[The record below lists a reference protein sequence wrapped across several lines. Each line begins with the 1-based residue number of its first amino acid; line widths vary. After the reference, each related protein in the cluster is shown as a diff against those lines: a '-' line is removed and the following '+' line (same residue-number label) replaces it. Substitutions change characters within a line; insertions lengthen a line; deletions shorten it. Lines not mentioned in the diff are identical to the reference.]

1 MQNYKLKKINIKKT
15 KRKDVITL
23 SKKSMTL
30 EEILEKKKKQ
40 EQKAEKKLYSAKV
53 PSEKP
58 KKTKKDKTETKETK
72 KEETNTKDNKKQ
84 RKPSPRRISTQS
96 LAMNLA
102 IKVAVILLIVWL
114 ALTFVIAITINY
126 GNNMHPAINDGE
138 LVVSLRLQSPYLNA
152 AVLYKHDGKTRV
164 GRVVGLPGNTVEI
177 TENGELK
184 VNGVVAAEDIYYP
197 TFPSENSDI
206 KYPLTV
212 PEGKVFIL
220 NDYREDTND
229 SRTFG
234 LIDIKDTKGPIIFSF
249 RRRGF

>member
-1 MQNYKLKKINIKKT
+1 
-15 KRKDVITL
+15 
-23 SKKSMTL
+23 MTL

-58 KKTKKDKTETKETK
+58 KKTKKQKPQAKPTEEPKPEK
-72 KEETNTKDNKKQ
+72 AEEPGEAEIKKQ

-102 IKVAVILLIVWL
+102 IKIAVIFLIVWL

-177 TENGELK
+177 TETGELK

-206 KYPLTV
+206 EYPLTV

>member
-1 MQNYKLKKINIKKT
+1 
-15 KRKDVITL
+15 
-23 SKKSMTL
+23 MTL

-58 KKTKKDKTETKETK
+58 KKTKKAKTNKKET
-72 KEETNTKDNKKQ
+72 EETNTKDNKKQ